1 MIDLWDI
8 FKTLKDDLNGAKA
21 SVWVHCGC
29 NWATCWNLT
38 LQTFSSLMLLSQ
50 TYYFHLVTHK
60 HVSWLNRSR
69 PLSDSACCSI
79 SPPPSPLSLC
89 VWVQASYCLGWQTK
103 LRQGPLNVWW
113 GNNWWNPA
121 SQHEREAVFLFWRV
135 FMCALQRLSGS
146 SSHCVAVWVCTL
158 WDSCISRF
166 EASVC
171 VWGDEVRVGALVC
184 GMTGWHHCVNEE
196 REFNQRWMKWRSVLL
211 ARRKKS
217 KLEKNEMRRCEWEN
231 D

>member
-1 MIDLWDI
+1 MVLRQV
-8 FKTLKDDLNGAKA
+8 FEST
-21 SVWVHCGC
+21 VV
-29 NWATCWNLT
+29 ATERPAEIYTANLF
-38 LQTFSSLMLLSQ
+38 QPDVIKSDSLLSSCHAQ
-50 TYYFHLVTHK
+50 TCFLVK
-60 HVSWLNRSR
+60 QIKAFIWLCLLLY
-69 PLSDSACCSI
+69 LSSSI
-79 SPPPSPLSLC
+79 PSLSLC

-217 KLEKNEMRRCEWEN
+217 KLEKNEMSRCEWEN